1 MACMKLG
8 TKEDGFRLEGQTW
21 MCSHCIPSDISI
33 EVEGTF
39 FHLHK
44 FPLLSRSG
52 FLEKLIQD
60 FSERM
65 NCEDEIECTLH
76 LDNFPGGAKS
86 FLFIAKF
93 CYDVKVELTAR
104 NVVSL
109 RCASEH
115 LQMTASYGEGNLIS
129 QTENFLFILFGS
141 WDDTI
146 KALETSEKFLPLAE
160 ELHIVSK
167 GIDSLAMIACANT
180 HLLSYSMA
188 GKSMTQSLGSA
199 FLWNG
204 IHSTCDEVSSTED
217 GWYEDVAFLQMPLF
231 KRLICAVHSKGMA
244 PNKIAEM
251 IIFYA
256 KSHLPLNGRQLSF
269 RQSTLGSTLPSLS
282 DVDQRTMIEEIVMFL
297 PSERGVIPTKFL
309 LKLLRIS
316 KILCTSPSSREALE
330 RKIGAELDQALLE
343 DLLIPNT
350 CYSAETLYDV
360 ECIHRMVNQFM
371 LINGDCSDFI
381 SDNLVEEINLVGGSH
396 SLEPMTKVANLLD
409 NYLAEVAPD
418 VNLGLEKFISL
429 AAAIPDYSRPLH
441 DGIYR
446 AIDIFLKAHPWL
458 TDSEKE
464 HLCRLMN
471 YQKFS
476 LEASTHAAH
485 NERLPLRVIVQVLFF
500 EQLHLRTSVAGWL
513 FVSDNFENSQNL
525 SGKVAPT
532 NDHMATTISE
542 NSLVFA
548 FDDMK
553 ERVSELEKEF
563 EGMKQDIGKLVKNK
577 GNWNNFCRRFGL
589 KSKIPC
595 SGEALQPPKKP
606 VLNGKYKHEKCKS
619 NH

>member
-8 TKEDGFRLEGQTW
+8 TKEDVFRLEGQTW
-21 MCSHCIPSDISI
+21 MYSPGIPSDISI

-39 FHLHK
+39 FRLHK

-65 NCEDEIECTLH
+65 KYEDEIVCNLH
-76 LDNFPGGAKS
+76 LENLPGGAKS

-93 CYDVKVELTAR
+93 CYDVKVELTAT

-109 RCASEH
+109 RCAAEH

-129 QTENFLFILFGS
+129 LTENFLFKLFGT

-167 GIDSLAMIACANT
+167 CIDSLAMIACAST
-180 HLLSYSMA
+180 HLFSYSMA
-188 GKSMTQSLGSA
+188 GKSLGSA

-204 IHSTCDEVSSTED
+204 IHSTCDKVPSTD
-217 GWYEDVAFLQMPLF
+217 CWYEDVAFLKLPLF
-231 KRLICAVHSKGMA
+231 KRLICACHLKGMA
-244 PNKIAEM
+244 HNKIAEM

-282 DVDQRTMIEEIVMFL
+282 DVDQRTMIEETVMLL
-297 PSERGVIPTKFL
+297 PSERGVVPTKFL

-316 KILCTSPSSREALE
+316 KILCTSPSTQEALE
-330 RKIGAELDQALLE
+330 RKIGVELDLVLLE

-350 CYSAETLYDV
+350 GYSAETLYDV
-360 ECIHRMVNQFM
+360 ECTHRIVNHFM
-371 LINGDCSDFI
+371 LVNEDCSDFI
-381 SDNLVEEINLVGGSH
+381 SNNLVEEVSLVSGSH

-418 VNLGLEKFISL
+418 VNLGLEKFFSL
-429 AAAIPDYSRPLH
+429 AAAIPDYSRPLD

-446 AIDIFLKAHPWL
+446 AIDVYLKAHPWL

-476 LEASTHAAH
+476 LEASTHAAQ

-525 SGKVAPT
+525 SGKVAT
-532 NDHMATTISE
+532 RNDHMAATISE
-542 NSLVFA
+542 NSQIFA

-553 ERVSELEKEF
+553 ERVSELEKEC
-563 EGMKQDIGKLVKNK
+563 EGMKQEIGKLVKNK
-577 GNWNNFCRRFGL
+577 GSWNSFCRRIGL

-595 SGEALQPPKKP
+595 NGEALQPRK
-606 VLNGKYKHEKCKS
+606 NGKYKHEKCKPD
-619 NH
+619 H